1 MLEWALVKVL
11 NEHYCLV
18 INFDMRNGVLKLFT
32 ETVSLI
38 YYTFDVI
45 VVDLR
50 MMCLVSLIQDSGTTV
65 CPFMVGWAIH
75 PLPSFLIYLRYLFE
89 ILFGCEF
96 KIVCCWR
103 LVLLVVDGW
112 KDVFGLLWCCYL
124 SYRRIYVVIWVI
136 QVTFLYV
143 GK

>member
-1 MLEWALVKVL
+1 MLEWPLVKVL

-32 ETVSLI
+32 EIVSLI

-65 CPFMVGWAIH
+65 CPFMVG
-75 PLPSFLIYLRYLFE
+75 
-89 ILFGCEF
+89 
-96 KIVCCWR
+96 
-103 LVLLVVDGW
+103 
-112 KDVFGLLWCCYL
+112 
-124 SYRRIYVVIWVI
+124 
-136 QVTFLYV
+136 
-143 GK
+143 